1 MVGILIFVFSL
12 VSWIV
17 TIAGLVNDMR
27 WVSSIILS
35 RMPLMLSWSILK
47 SFGSGLRKVLS
58 LRGGGLGRRALG

>member
-47 SFGSGLRKVLS
+47 SFGSGLRKV
-58 LRGGGLGRRALG
+58 